1 MLIEYKIAEFHR
13 TTQYGVNFAIG
24 RNCRFLQGPGTN
36 RSSVSRLHNAVIQGK
51 EVSEVFLN

>member
-1 MLIEYKIAEFHR
+1 MRVEFHR

-24 RNCRFLQGPGTN
+24 RNCRFLQGPLTN
-36 RSSVSRLHNAVIQGK
+36 RNSISRLRDAVTGGK